1 LTTVYFFFFFEEI
14 GDIARMQLTSLD
26 QKVMLAAINLHPN
39 AYGVSIQDH
48 IRERTGQKP
57 PSIGSLYAAIDRLE
71 DRGLI
76 KTRLGDSTAER
87 GGRAKLYVTV
97 TAKGQATLGQSLQA
111 LASLGAALKG
121 NTVGANGVLV

>member
-1 LTTVYFFFFFEEI
+1 MNGGRAPTRRFE
-14 GDIARMQLTSLD
+14 
-26 QKVMLAAINLHPN
+26 
-39 AYGVSIQDH
+39 GVSHLWSNIWYRCH
-48 IRERTGQKP
+48 REASRPRPIERTGQKP

-76 KTRLGDSTAER
+76 KTRLGDLTAER
-87 GGRAKLYVTV
+87 GGRAKLCVTV
-97 TAKGQATLGQSLQA
+97 TTKGQATLGQSLQA